1 MRESTKKGSVPWG
14 PNSGNARASAAL
26 ITCGVPPASSR
37 GTSTAVNRTAAATP
51 PNAARRTSILR
62 PRTAE
67 SASTPTARTPAG
79 G

>member
-1 MRESTKKGSVPWG
+1 MSESAKNGSVPCG

-26 ITCGVPPASSR
+26 ITRGAPPASSR
-37 GTSTAVNRTAAATP
+37 GTSTAVSNIAAATP
-51 PNAARRTSILR
+51 PDAARRMSILH

-67 SASTPTARTPAG
+67 SASTPTARTAAG